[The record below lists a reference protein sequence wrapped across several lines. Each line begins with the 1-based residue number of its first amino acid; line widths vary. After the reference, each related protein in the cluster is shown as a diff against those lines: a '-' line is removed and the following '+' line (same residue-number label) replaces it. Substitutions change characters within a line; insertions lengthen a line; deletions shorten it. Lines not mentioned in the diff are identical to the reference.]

1 MTMIAALMLLAME
14 PPVPPPEPEPSAA
27 AIKLWEKVPPSAPEK
42 EEAVNWALSD
52 LAQATIASSGAKL
65 PTEKWLVKH
74 DALVAIY
81 RKRVPSD
88 RRQLDRDV
96 IACAAKGYA
105 YELSVE
111 ELHQIEAF
119 LATEA
124 GRKFWLA
131 GRTRADA
138 LSGCYSEGLRDIV
151 VKTDADLLAVGL
163 KPPKRPKYPVFFD

>member
-1 MTMIAALMLLAME
+1 MPMIAALLLLAME
-14 PPVPPPEPEPSAA
+14 PPVPPPEPEPWAA
-27 AIKLWEKVPPSAPEK
+27 AIKMWERVPPSAAEK
-42 EEAVNWALSD
+42 AHAIDWALSE
-52 LAQATIASSGAKL
+52 LAQATIAASGAKL
-65 PTEKWLVKH
+65 PTEQWLVKH
-74 DALVAIY
+74 DALVAMY
-81 RKRVPSD
+81 RKRVPND

-96 IACAAKGYA
+96 IACAAKGFA

-111 ELHQIEAF
+111 ELRQIEAF

-138 LSGCYSEGLRDIV
+138 LSGCYGEGLRDIV
-151 VKTDADLLAVGL
+151 VKTDQDLLAVGL